1 MRRPEQKDLIKKTEQ
16 LLKAKN
22 FSEALLTAEE
32 AYRIDKENE
41 FAAIFLAL
49 ALMENDRPKDALELA
64 NKSFSLSNDSGYIQ
78 TKRAY
83 ILFRLGIYDGALSD
97 VKSAEANLHENLAEN
112 YYRKAQLFA
121 VTEKFPEAEQS
132 LTKALSLSK
141 GTNTQ
146 WEILQDYIF
155 IASEIKRGKAKIKQR
170 NADEYLKIAQESF
183 HNEQY
188 WFVQTLTD
196 EILSNKKLTA
206 FYEKAVILK
215 LQSML
220 KLFQYAKAYELA
232 KKYKD
237 SFFHNNQ
244 FISVYKEILKLNGL
258 NPDTKFETNEKSL
271 FGSTA
276 ESRKQKNETKDD
288 KVKSEDEQKST
299 GKGRTDFTYFPND
312 TAEVFSC
319 RTFDVIDE
327 KITGERK
334 YFLQFDK
341 NKIQHIGFEVI
352 FYNPFFRIET
362 NIFDCKAVWY
372 LNDFKISENRFE
384 LTVRDDW
391 DSALFTQTYGSDKP
405 DFWSEGQGKV
415 EIYLNDFKICE
426 KWFLLGDE
434 EIRQKD
440 ELSNDGKTVENSPPY
455 VRQRAE
461 EKENLDDLL
470 AELDEFIGLKEVKKS
485 VKNFIDYLDF
495 MRERKKKGLK
505 SSEGISLNALFLGNP
520 GTGKTTI
527 ARLMG
532 RILRAMGL
540 LEKGHVVE
548 VDRSDLVGQ
557 YIGETAQKTEKII
570 ESSYGGILFI
580 DEAYT
585 LVKKGGGGQDFGQE
599 AIDILLK
606 RMEDKK
612 GEFAVIAA
620 GYPEPMKNFISSNP
634 GLKSRF
640 NLIINFEDFTPVELL
655 EIFKLNLKK
664 EQYNITKEAEEEI
677 KKHFI
682 NLYRAKDETF
692 GNARL
697 VRAFFE
703 ELQME
708 LSKRY
713 LSLPEKEKNEDA
725 LTTITETDVR
735 EALSG
740 KRETV
745 VDLPI
750 DEEALKDALAE
761 LNSLTGLESV
771 KTEIDDLIKLARY
784 YASKGTAIKSKWS
797 SHILFL
803 GNPGTG
809 KTTVA
814 RILSRIFAALA
825 IVEKGHLIEVDREKL
840 VGSYVGETAQKTKT
854 ALDSAIGGTLFID
867 EAYTLVKGANQ
878 NDFGK
883 EAIETLLK
891 RMEDDRGKFIVIA
904 AGYTNEMNAFIES
917 NPGIKSRFTKSFEFE
932 DYTPDELMT
941 ITKNILTQNE
951 IEIEEDALYQLEKYY
966 NEIYRTRDEKFG
978 NARIVR
984 NIIESAST
992 KMMLRLS
999 ENKDNADKTKL
1010 ISADFS
1016 ELLKPQSVKKKY
1028 KVKGDPERLKEL
1040 VDELQSLVGLSN
1052 VKKGVEKLISG
1063 LKVAKLRRERGLNV
1077 IEKPLHS
1084 VFLGNPGTGKT
1095 TIARLLSQIYK
1106 ELGLIE
1112 KGHLVE
1118 VDRSDLVA
1126 GYQGQT
1132 AIKTDEVI
1140 KKAMGGTLFI
1150 DEAYTLSRGGNDFG
1164 QEAIDALLK
1173 RMEDY
1178 SGQFVVIVAG
1188 YTNEMKKFIESNP
1201 GLKSRFPNYFT
1212 FEDYTPRELLSI
1224 TFDMAEKNGYHL
1236 DEGAIQLLFE
1246 LYTELYEKRD
1256 KNFGN
1261 GRLAR
1266 NIFYQAVS
1274 NQDERLSKSA
1284 EQTDEDLM
1292 TLTYE
1297 DVSQILPDEFN

>member
-1 MRRPEQKDLIKKTEQ
+1 
-16 LLKAKN
+16 
-22 FSEALLTAEE
+22 
-32 AYRIDKENE
+32 
-41 FAAIFLAL
+41 
-49 ALMENDRPKDALELA
+49 
-64 NKSFSLSNDSGYIQ
+64 
-78 TKRAY
+78 
-83 ILFRLGIYDGALSD
+83 
-97 VKSAEANLHENLAEN
+97 
-112 YYRKAQLFA
+112 
-121 VTEKFPEAEQS
+121 
-132 LTKALSLSK
+132 
-141 GTNTQ
+141 
-146 WEILQDYIF
+146 
-155 IASEIKRGKAKIKQR
+155 
-170 NADEYLKIAQESF
+170 LKIAQEAF

-188 WFVQTLTD
+188 WFVKTLTD

-206 FYEKAVILK
+206 FYEKATILK
-215 LQSML
+215 LQAMI
-220 KLFQYAKAYELA
+220 KLFQYSKALELA

-237 SFFHNNQ
+237 SFFHNSQ
-244 FISVYKEILKLNGL
+244 FISVYREVLKLNGL
-258 NPDTKFETNEKSL
+258 NPDANFETNGKSL
-271 FGSTA
+271 FNSTS
-276 ESRKQKNETKDD
+276 ENVRSTK
-288 KVKSEDEQKST
+288 EQKPKEEKAKDEKKEEKT
-299 GKGRTDFTYFPND
+299 GKGKTDFTYFPND

-319 RTFDVIDE
+319 RTYDVVDE

-391 DSALFTQTYGSDKP
+391 DSVLFTQTYGSDEP

-426 KWFLLGDE
+426 KWFLIGDE

-440 ELSNDGKTVENSPPY
+440 ELATTEKTAESQPPY
-455 VRQRAE
+455 LRPQHSE
-461 EKENLDDLL
+461 EKENLDELL
-470 AELDEFIGLKEVKKS
+470 AELDEFVGLKEVKKS
-485 VKNFIDYLDF
+485 VRNFIDYLDF

-532 RILRAMGL
+532 RIFRAMGM

-557 YIGETAQKTEKII
+557 YIGETAQKTDKII
-570 ESSYGGILFI
+570 ESAYGGILFI

-585 LVKKGGGGQDFGQE
+585 LVKKGGSGQDFGQE
-599 AIDILLK
+599 AIDTLLK

-620 GYPEPMKNFISSNP
+620 GYPEPMKNFIASNP

-640 NLIINFEDFTPVELL
+640 NLVINFEDFTPVELL
-655 EIFKLNLKK
+655 EIFQLNLKK
-664 EQYNITKEAEEEI
+664 EQYNVTKEAEEEI

-725 LTTITETDVR
+725 LTTITEADVN

-740 KRETV
+740 KKETT

-771 KTEIDDLIKLARY
+771 KNEIDDLIKLARY

-825 IVEKGHLIEVDREKL
+825 IVEKGHLVEVDREKL
-840 VGSYVGETAQKTKT
+840 VGSYIGETAKKTKA
-854 ALDSAIGGTLFID
+854 ALDSAMGGTLFID
-867 EAYTLVKGANQ
+867 EAYTLVKGTNQ

-917 NPGIKSRFTKSFEFE
+917 NPGIKSRFTKTFEFE

-941 ITKNILTQNE
+941 ITKNILQQKE
-951 IEIEEDALYQLEKYY
+951 IEIEEDALYHLEKYY

-984 NIIESAST
+984 NIVDSAAT
-992 KMMLRLS
+992 KMALRLS
-999 ENKDNADKTKL
+999 ENKDETKENKL
-1010 ISADFS
+1010 ILADIS
-1016 ELLKPQSVKKKY
+1016 ELLKPQTAKKKY

-1040 VDELQSLVGLSN
+1040 VDELQSLVGLAN

-1140 KKAMGGTLFI
+1140 KKALGGTLFI

-1164 QEAIDALLK
+1164 QEAIDTLLK

-1178 SGQFVVIVAG
+1178 SGQFIVIVAG
-1188 YTNEMKKFIESNP
+1188 YTNEMKRFIESNP

-1284 EQTDEDLM
+1284 EQSDEDLM

-1297 DVSQILPDEFN
+1297 DVAQILPDEF